1 MCKRNYFRIFI
12 YILFNSFYSS
22 YFLMFSH
29 FFVFYT
35 FFIDDV
41 GVKSNCTI
49 SSDFNIILRKRTTAK
64 TENPVFLQWFFSC
77 LNRFKSNARETWHA
91 ILVSFADIYLT
102 VMNAGNNIRRPIWCV
117 HTAGR
122 SDLSQ
127 SFLSVSGYVH
137 LRYAHL
143 PDIHNPRQC

>member
-1 MCKRNYFRIFI
+1 MYF
-12 YILFNSFYSS
+12 
-22 YFLMFSH
+22 
-29 FFVFYT
+29 
-35 FFIDDV
+35 
-41 GVKSNCTI
+41 
-49 SSDFNIILRKRTTAK
+49 
-64 TENPVFLQWFFSC
+64 PVFVAET
-77 LNRFKSNARETWHA
+77 RRE

-137 LRYAHL
+137 SSGKASGVDSNVKFIIETD
-143 PDIHNPRQC
+143 PIE

>member
-1 MCKRNYFRIFI
+1 M
-12 YILFNSFYSS
+12 ILRTRQRKIDFFDF
-22 YFLMFSH
+22 FLILHSPYLPFH
-29 FFVFYT
+29 VFYT
-35 FFIDDV
+35 SLYSTTCPI
-41 GVKSNCTI
+41 KSTVVFSFSSLFYKTTTFCVSHRYVSRETKYIKSTVTI
-49 SSDFNIILRKRTTAK
+49 
-64 TENPVFLQWFFSC
+64 
-77 LNRFKSNARETWHA
+77 FKSNARETWHA

-137 LRYAHL
+137 LRYGHL